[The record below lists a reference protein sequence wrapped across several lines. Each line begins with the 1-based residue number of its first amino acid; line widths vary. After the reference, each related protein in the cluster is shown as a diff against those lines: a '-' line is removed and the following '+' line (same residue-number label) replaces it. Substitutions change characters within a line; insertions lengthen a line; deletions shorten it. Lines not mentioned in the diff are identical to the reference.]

1 MQERI
6 QELKEQRA
14 EILER
19 QNRAI
24 KAKRL
29 LKNKDY
35 KELILDQLKA
45 EEQGL
50 LSKISSPTDIHY
62 TQSEKLSGIEVVRY
76 LQGQIRT
83 TRGLICYLD
92 NILLMADDSEKLLV
106 EIENELESIIGQPVS
121 DNQ

>member
-1 MQERI
+1 MEERI

-19 QNRAI
+19 QNKAT

-35 KELILDQLKA
+35 RELILEQLKD
-45 EEQGL
+45 EEKGL
-50 LSKISSPTDIHY
+50 LNKISSPTDINY
-62 TQSEKLSGIEVVRY
+62 SQSEKLSGIEAIRY

-83 TRGLICYLD
+83 TRGLIYYLD
-92 NILLMADDSEKLLV
+92 NILLIAEDSDKLLV
-106 EIENELESIIGQPVS
+106 EIENELETLIGQPIG